1 VALLHSFVGLAA
13 TLVGLA
19 NYLSHAHHQ
28 LVDLVEIALGVWI
41 GAITFTGSVVAFGKL
56 RGWIGSAPLMVRRSH
71 RRWQNICSFDGPVV
85 SFSLVWHGCMFLENG

>member
-56 RGWIGSAPLMVRRSH
+56 RGWIGSAPLMVRAPH
-71 RRWQNICSFDGPVV
+71 TNTHHLVGENICFFG
-85 SFSLVWHGCMFLENG
+85 SLLPLVLHQ